1 MKTYQI
7 FYIAGLALLI
17 ISVSAYFVGSLVIFS
32 ADDETAA
39 NLLGR
44 KIQLDSNY
52 DIQESISAFVD
63 SNRFHYRWLLWFGGA
78 IGAALIGIG
87 LWLERKTEGPDL
99 FLDDELDEDEEE
111 SSF

>member
-7 FYIAGLALLI
+7 FYIAGFALLV
-17 ISVSAYFVGSLVIFS
+17 ISVAVYFIGSLVIFS

-52 DIQESISAFVD
+52 DIQESISAFID
-63 SNRFHYRWLLWFGGA
+63 SNRFQYRWLLWSGGL
-78 IGAALIGIG
+78 IGMALIAIG
-87 LWLERKTEGPDL
+87 LWLKRKTEGPDL
-99 FLDDELDEDEEE
+99 FLDDVLDEDEEE